1 VAEPRLDIKITTAAD
16 VRGAVTAEKALDG
29 VAQASQRAG
38 KGATW
43 LNSSFQQVAAGSQK
57 TAAAAQQVKGALDSF
72 SRSAGGAAAVM
83 GGLEAASAG
92 GARGIIGFANAIRPL
107 IMLVR
112 GAFAAAG
119 PFGIAVTV
127 IGTLVGLFGAL
138 RSRTSE
144 TGEEMGKAAKNTDT
158 LTTALQELE
167 KASQATL
174 KQHLADVAKLKAEYQ
189 ELTGLMDA
197 AAARVAREQQV
208 ARGAGAARLERER
221 ASALAGAKTDV
232 ERDRINAQ
240 FDQKARDFA
249 ANADSAAIETDVAQ
263 ANLRAE
269 AAEKAAREARAV
281 QTAADLEAGQATAGR
296 AAAGEELA
304 AALAAERATI
314 PQLSIAGSMVDDT
327 AASLR
332 GALSKVPVLSAVLPE
347 PRVRF
352 SGDDPKA
359 RAAAAAVVSGA
370 KEKFQIASAT
380 EEKAIGRAEEL
391 RVQTQEVFV
400 TAANMRTAANDAAA
414 LAPAQQQTIADT
426 KAAADINA
434 AARPAAS
441 SAPASS
447 APRPPDSSDLQAQLS
462 QVEDREFRDL
472 RHYDHPERVRDR
484 GIMDRLR
491 GEIQERD
498 AAMSAWAGAQA
509 SQSRTIRKQSD
520 RIRDNRP

>member
-57 TAAAAQQVKGALDSF
+57 TAAGAQQVKGALDSF

-92 GARGIIGFANAIRPL
+92 GARGILGFANAIRPL

-144 TGEEMGKAAKNTDT
+144 SGDEMGKAAKSSDA

-174 KQHLADVAKLKAEYQ
+174 KQHLADVAKLKTDYQ

-208 ARGAGAARLERER
+208 ARGAGAARLERDR
-221 ASALAGAKTDV
+221 AGELAGAKTDA
-232 ERDRINAQ
+232 EREKINAKY
-240 FDQKARDFA
+240 DQKSRDFA

-269 AAEKAAREARAV
+269 NAEAAARDATAQQAQADASVRQASEAKSTASADYIARLEAARSASPDNRERAFAKVDEARGAFKLAEAAEGKAVA
-281 QTAADLEAGQATAGR
+281 Q
-296 AAAGEELA
+296 
-304 AALAAERATI
+304 
-314 PQLSIAGSMVDDT
+314 
-327 AASLR
+327 
-332 GALSKVPVLSAVLPE
+332 
-347 PRVRF
+347 
-352 SGDDPKA
+352 
-359 RAAAAAVVSGA
+359 
-370 KEKFQIASAT
+370 
-380 EEKAIGRAEEL
+380 AEEV
-391 RVQTQEVFV
+391 RVQTQEVIV
-400 TAANMRTAANDAAA
+400 TAANLRTAAIDAAA
-414 LAPAQQQTIADT
+414 QAPAQQQTVTDQ
-426 KAAADINA
+426 KAAADVSASIKSPA
-434 AARPAAS
+434 APAAS
-441 SAPASS
+441 AS
-447 APRPPDSSDLQAQLS
+447 RPPDSADLQAQLS

-484 GIMDRLR
+484 GVMDRLR